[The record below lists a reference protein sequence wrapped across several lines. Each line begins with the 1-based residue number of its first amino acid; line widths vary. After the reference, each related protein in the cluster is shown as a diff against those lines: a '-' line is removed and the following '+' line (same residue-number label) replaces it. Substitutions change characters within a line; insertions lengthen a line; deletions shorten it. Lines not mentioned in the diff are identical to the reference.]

1 MALQDKK
8 IMPPPWLAHRE
19 IERYSI
25 GWRMGYGEDYIYRFG
40 DWLDTL
46 SPEERTEY
54 RTLFPEPVTWKGWWD
69 DEDSSEVLEHGDF
82 LVDAWQPEGQPKYTR
97 QWLQQEFA
105 AGRKRELCLFW
116 GHQPSE
122 DGQLTKSC
130 LSQWWMEDFY
140 TTADSYLCM
149 EQYMMA
155 AKAELFGDKEIRD
168 QILKCSDQK
177 QIKALGR
184 KTIGVIFSLGFGIL
198 ADKFDKKR
206 YMLLAITAFASGFI
220 AIPLVNNVTLVV
232 LFFALIN
239 CAYSVFAT
247 VLKAWFADN
256 LSSNSKT
263 KIFSINYT
271 MLNIGWTIGPPLG
284 TLLVMQ
290 SINLPFWL
298 AAICSAFPMLFIQ
311 IWVKRSEKIIATET
325 GSVWSPKVLLQDKA
339 LLWFTCSGFLA
350 SFVSGAFASCISQ
363 YVMVIADGDFAE
375 KVCAF
380 LRKRCKDTFFLQYI
394 PNIFALF
401 FAIKCKCLTLRTN

>member
-25 GWRMGYGEDYIYRFG
+25 GWRMGYGEDYIDRFG

-140 TTADSYLCM
+140 TMADSYLCM

-177 QIKALGR
+177 QIKGLATGTNSAR
-184 KTIGVIFSLGFGIL
+184 TANCGSFSFPPG
-198 ADKFDKKR
+198 
-206 YMLLAITAFASGFI
+206 TACWWRPA
-220 AIPLVNNVTLVV
+220 P
-232 LFFALIN
+232 
-239 CAYSVFAT
+239 
-247 VLKAWFADN
+247 
-256 LSSNSKT
+256 
-263 KIFSINYT
+263 T
-271 MLNIGWTIGPPLG
+271 ML
-284 TLLVMQ
+284 
-290 SINLPFWL
+290 
-298 AAICSAFPMLFIQ
+298 
-311 IWVKRSEKIIATET
+311 
-325 GSVWSPKVLLQDKA
+325 
-339 LLWFTCSGFLA
+339 
-350 SFVSGAFASCISQ
+350 SGASASRP
-363 YVMVIADGDFAE
+363 VH
-375 KVCAF
+375 
-380 LRKRCKDTFFLQYI
+380 RR
-394 PNIFALF
+394 P
-401 FAIKCKCLTLRTN
+401 RTP